1 MIHPTFDRLAEEK
14 KERILQAARAE
25 FLRNPYEKSSINRIL
40 ADAEIPKGSFYQ
52 YFDDKS
58 DLFGLC
64 TCAVYKKLIDARAKN
79 GERLLNSGMLRMK
92 ELGFDKGYEAF
103 YGDLKKYLTE
113 EDFRLFGRMLS
124 APPHIRNYVQMNAA
138 SGLIA
143 PVFKKELV
151 EDQNVRR
158 DIDFDY
164 YAYLLSLTEVIP
176 VDYGTRNSR
185 PMEQLFYLSYLYM
198 RSIYDS
204 ILEPSKGS
212 K

>member
-58 DLFGLC
+58 DLFSLC

-92 ELGFDKGYEAF
+92 ELGFDKG
-103 YGDLKKYLTE
+103 
-113 EDFRLFGRMLS
+113 
-124 APPHIRNYVQMNAA
+124 
-138 SGLIA
+138 
-143 PVFKKELV
+143 
-151 EDQNVRR
+151 
-158 DIDFDY
+158 
-164 YAYLLSLTEVIP
+164 
-176 VDYGTRNSR
+176 
-185 PMEQLFYLSYLYM
+185 
-198 RSIYDS
+198 
-204 ILEPSKGS
+204 
-212 K
+212 